1 MTIWGSFFS
10 VVEVFNIESSKTNP
24 SSAPG
29 WIWQATVLA
38 VKAQLES
45 PGPLAQIVPQN
56 HGAVQAGICVMLNKM
71 YHLEVYSSLKKLNKF
86 YKIIGDD

>member
-1 MTIWGSFFS
+1 M
-10 VVEVFNIESSKTNP
+10 V
-24 SSAPG
+24 
-29 WIWQATVLA
+29 A

-71 YHLEVYSSLKKLNKF
+71 YHLEVYSSLKN
-86 YKIIGDD
+86 